1 MTLFVN
7 KSLLDLRVVRS
18 EPDLRQTA
26 MVSLAS
32 FFRMACID
40 RLSAQSRFPS
50 QYLNMSREEVW
61 PQRLVARLA
70 VEIRQGESGDRSAA
84 LSALNILGHPSLI
97 PVVIPLIEGKV
108 KMPIAIE
115 SAATIKYFFPPV
127 PNRRTNDQCLGA
139 STEQISKLLALIS
152 WSRRQGVSRD

>member
-1 MTLFVN
+1 M
-7 KSLLDLRVVRS
+7 VRS

-40 RLSAQSRFPS
+40 RLSAETRFPS
-50 QYLNMSREEVW
+50 QYYNVSKDAAW
-61 PQRLVARLA
+61 PKRLVARLA

-97 PVVIPLIEGKV
+97 PVIIPLIEGKV
-108 KMPIAIE
+108 NTCAMHLANDNNVEFMKM
-115 SAATIKYFFPPV
+115 
-127 PNRRTNDQCLGA
+127 DA
-139 STEQISKLLALIS
+139 SRIFGRMARGTY
-152 WSRRQGVSRD
+152 